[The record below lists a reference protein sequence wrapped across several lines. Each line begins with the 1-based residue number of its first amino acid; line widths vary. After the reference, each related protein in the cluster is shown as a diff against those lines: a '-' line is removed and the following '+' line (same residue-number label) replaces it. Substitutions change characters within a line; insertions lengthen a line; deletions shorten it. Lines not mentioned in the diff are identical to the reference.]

1 MKYEVERY
9 NTTYEIF
16 IYDRK
21 GTPRSAIVQF
31 CYEGLHFPWDKINV
45 SLPPMS
51 VRGEGGDTFNIHGL
65 RIMYEGTVYAY
76 IGDIGGYVFIG
87 DFKKAF
93 STPEEG
99 LDAVMGYIQ
108 EIAYASP

>member
-1 MKYEVERY
+1 MEYEVEKY
-9 NTTYEIF
+9 NTTYEVF

-51 VRGEGGDTFNIHGL
+51 VRGEGGNTFNIHGL
-65 RIMYEGTVYAY
+65 RIKYEGSVYAY
-76 IGDIGGYVFIG
+76 IGDFNYVAVGSFR
-87 DFKKAF
+87 KAF
-93 STPEEG
+93 ITPEEG
-99 LDAVMGYIQ
+99 LAAVMEYIK
-108 EIAYASP
+108 EIQA

>member
-1 MKYEVERY
+1 MEYKVEKY
-9 NTTYEIF
+9 NTTYEIY

-31 CYEGLHFPWDKINV
+31 CYEGLYLPWDKINV

-51 VRGEGGDTFNIHGL
+51 VRGEGGNTFNIHGL
-65 RIMYEGTVYAY
+65 RIYDDGSVYAC
-76 IGDIGGYVFIG
+76 ISGGFNSVAVGSFR
-87 DFKKAF
+87 KAF

-99 LDAVMGYIQ
+99 LAAVMEYIKEIQ
-108 EIAYASP
+108 E

>member
-1 MKYEVERY
+1 MKYEVDKY
-9 NTTYEIF
+9 NTTYEIY

-31 CYEGLHFPWDKINV
+31 CYEGLHFPYNEINV

-51 VRGEGGDTFNIHGL
+51 VRGEGGNTFNIHGL
-65 RIMYEGTVYAY
+65 RIKYDGTVYAC
-76 IGDIGGYVFIG
+76 IGG
-87 DFKKAF
+87 DFNCVAVGSFRKAF

-99 LDAVMGYIQ
+99 LKAVMEYIK
-108 EIAYASP
+108 EIRV

>member
-1 MKYEVERY
+1 MEYTVEKY
-9 NTTYEIF
+9 NTTYEIY

-31 CYEGLHFPWDKINV
+31 CYEGLYFPYNEINV

-51 VRGEGGDTFNIHGL
+51 VRGEGGDTFNINGL
-65 RIMYEGTVYAY
+65 RIKYEGSVYASICGVFNY
-76 IGDIGGYVFIG
+76 VTIGTFH
-87 DFKKAF
+87 KEF

-99 LDAVMGYIQ
+99 LKAVIEYIE
-108 EIAYASP
+108 EIRV

>member
-1 MKYEVERY
+1 MYQVEKY
-9 NTTYEIF
+9 NTTYEVF

-21 GTPRSAIVQF
+21 GTPRSACVQF
-31 CYEGLHFPWDKINV
+31 CYDGLYLPWDEINV

-65 RIMYEGTVYAY
+65 RILNYGSVYAY
-76 IGDIGGYVFIG
+76 IGDIGDYVFIG

-99 LDAVMGYIQ
+99 LAAVMEYIE
-108 EIAYASP
+108 EITYASP

>member
-1 MKYEVERY
+1 MEYKVEKY
-9 NTTYEIF
+9 NTTYEIY

-45 SLPPMS
+45 SLPPMT
-51 VRGEGGDTFNIHGL
+51 VRGEGGNTFNINGL
-65 RIMYEGTVYAY
+65 RIMDNGCVDAC
-76 IGDIGGYVFIG
+76 ISG
-87 DFKKAF
+87 DFNYVAVGSFRKAF

-99 LDAVMGYIQ
+99 LAAVMEYIQ
-108 EIAYASP
+108 EIRE

>member
-1 MKYEVERY
+1 MEYKVEKY
-9 NTTYEIF
+9 NTTYEIY

-21 GTPRSAIVQF
+21 GTPRSALVQF

-51 VRGEGGDTFNIHGL
+51 VRSEGGNTFNIHGL
-65 RIMYEGTVYAY
+65 RIYDDGSVYACTS
-76 IGDIGGYVFIG
+76 GVFNYVPVGSFR
-87 DFKKAF
+87 KVF

-99 LDAVMGYIQ
+99 LAAVMEYIKEIQ
-108 EIAYASP
+108 E

>member
-1 MKYEVERY
+1 MEYKVEKY
-9 NTTYEIF
+9 NTTYEIY

-51 VRGEGGDTFNIHGL
+51 VRSEGGDTFNIHGL
-65 RIMYEGTVYAY
+65 RILNDGSVYAC
-76 IGDIGGYVFIG
+76 IRG
-87 DFKKAF
+87 DFNFVPVGSFRKAF
-93 STPEEG
+93 DTPEEG
-99 LDAVMGYIQ
+99 LAAVMDYLE
-108 EIAYASP
+108 EIRV